1 MSKYDYCSS
10 LFIHF
15 SDSGNHERLDKNFV
29 KAIKAYLK
37 INIFNLSIDE
47 QLSVLNSYTLLP
59 LKHRFFKNFV
69 FFVFSLIKHER
80 NSTILNSIKSLRKAR
95 ITRAFFDDP
104 ISNTNLYKFSFISI
118 SIKLLN
124 SFIFKHSTL
133 EEKIFRSIF
142 EATILVLYNANYKH
156 WT

>member
-1 MSKYDYCSS
+1 MLKKSSYLFDLKFRITLFKLFIMSKYDYCSS

-15 SDSGNHERLDKNFV
+15 SDSGNHERIDKNFA

-37 INIFNLSIDE
+37 INIFNLSIGE

-59 LKHRFFKNFV
+59 LKLRFFKNLV

-80 NSTILNSIKSLRKAR
+80 NSTILNSIKSLRKTR
-95 ITRAFFDDP
+95 ITRAFFDEP

-118 SIKLLN
+118 FIKLLN
-124 SFIFKHSTL
+124 IVKWGFGVIK
-133 EEKIFRSIF
+133 
-142 EATILVLYNANYKH
+142 
-156 WT
+156 